1 MAKKS
6 AVLRDEKRR
15 KMYEKYKDKREALQA
30 AGDLEG
36 LQKLPRNSSPTRLK
50 NRDMLDGRP
59 RGYMRRF
66 GLSRINFR
74 EKASKGEIPGVTKS
88 SWQEKGENMSLQST
102 DQIADLITR
111 IRNAVLV
118 GKNEI
123 LVPTSKLKAGLVEVL
138 AKNGY
143 VAKSEIIDGKPRGML
158 KVTINE
164 PGTVAK
170 INEISKV
177 SKPGRRVYSSAED
190 LPTIKS
196 GRGMIIVS
204 TSKGL
209 MTGREAKKNRLGG
222 EILVK
227 VW

>member
-1 MAKKS
+1 
-6 AVLRDEKRR
+6 
-15 KMYEKYKDKREALQA
+15 
-30 AGDLEG
+30 
-36 LQKLPRNSSPTRLK
+36 
-50 NRDMLDGRP
+50 
-59 RGYMRRF
+59 
-66 GLSRINFR
+66 
-74 EKASKGEIPGVTKS
+74 
-88 SWQEKGENMSLQST
+88 MSLQST

-111 IRNAVLV
+111 IRNAIMV

-123 LVPTSKLKAGLVEVL
+123 FVPTSKLKTNVVEVL

-143 VAKSEIIDGKPRGML
+143 VASFEVIDGEPRGML

-164 PGTVAK
+164 SGTIAR

-177 SKPGRRVYSSAED
+177 SKPGRRVYSAADD

-196 GRGMIIVS
+196 GRGMVIVS

>member
-1 MAKKS
+1 
-6 AVLRDEKRR
+6 
-15 KMYEKYKDKREALQA
+15 
-30 AGDLEG
+30 
-36 LQKLPRNSSPTRLK
+36 
-50 NRDMLDGRP
+50 
-59 RGYMRRF
+59 
-66 GLSRINFR
+66 
-74 EKASKGEIPGVTKS
+74 
-88 SWQEKGENMSLQST
+88 MSLQST

-111 IRNAVLV
+111 IRNAIVV

-123 LVPTSKLKAGLVEVL
+123 LVPTSKLKAQVVEVL
-138 AKNGY
+138 KKNGY
-143 VAKSEIIDGKPRGML
+143 VAEYEVVDGKPRGVL
-158 KVTINE
+158 KVTIFE

-177 SKPGRRVYSSAED
+177 SKPGRRVYSAAED
-190 LPTIKS
+190 LPVVKS
-196 GRGMIIVS
+196 GRGMVIVS